1 MKKTVKNLANV
12 LGAIIIALLV
22 FTFWKK
28 DEPIYVEAPVLKLE
42 ELNAK
47 EAALKK
53 EAKEAAAAERARRM
67 YSCKVN
73 EDCIIVDKDICGC
86 LIGPKGVTAINLNY
100 TVDFNA
106 MQSKASMSKSCPETA
121 PSRKRECSPSA
132 RAVCQSR
139 QCKIVY

>member
-1 MKKTVKNLANV
+1 MILS
-12 LGAIIIALLV
+12 LLMRNS
-22 FTFWKK
+22 TTL
-28 DEPIYVEAPVLKLE
+28 DVEVPVVHAE
-42 ELNAK
+42 EITAK
-47 EAALKK
+47 EEAQHKA
-53 EAKEAAAAERARRM
+53 AKESAARAMQRRIFSCAAD
-67 YSCKVN
+67 